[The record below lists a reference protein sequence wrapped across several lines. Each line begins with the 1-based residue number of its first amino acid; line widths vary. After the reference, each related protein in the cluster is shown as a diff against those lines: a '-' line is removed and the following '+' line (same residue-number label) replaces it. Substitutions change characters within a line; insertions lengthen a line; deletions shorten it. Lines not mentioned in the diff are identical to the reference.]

1 MSLINFYGE
10 ECPHCQHMHAVVADL
25 ESKEGIKI
33 EKIEVWHNKENLKK
47 LEDLDK
53 GVCGGVPFFINTETG
68 KTICGEA
75 TYDDLESWAKGK

>member
-10 ECPHCQHMHAVVADL
+10 ECPHCQHMHTVVEKL
-25 ESKEGIKI
+25 EKEEGIKV

-53 GVCGGVPFFINTETG
+53 GVCGGVPFFINTDSG

-75 TYDDLESWAKGK
+75 EYEALKAWAKGE